1 MLVKLRREFSHLVT
15 SGAQLLLLFVGIKI
29 GTPNG
34 WLICLAIMA
43 IISLIAWLA
52 ALYRLRVIRDTP
64 TSRIASAAQGYV
76 ELHGQG
82 RSFADIPLISK
93 NSALPCLWYRYI
105 IERRGSDNKWHTED
119 RGESE
124 DSFILDDGS
133 GECVIDL
140 CGAEILTTH
149 KDIWHKGNFRY
160 TEWKL
165 LMLDSIYAIGQFKTL
180 GGSSEIPDANEE
192 LKFVLA
198 EWKQDSKTLNARF
211 DLNND
216 GVLDMQEWMLARQ
229 AAKREAEKRMNEAR
243 AQPDTNFLVQPQD
256 QRLFLISNLPPDKL
270 ARRYQWWAWIHLV
283 IFFAALGGIAW
294 LLPQQLL

>member
-133 GECVIDL
+133 GECVIDP

-283 IFFAALGGIAW
+283 IFFAALGSIAW

>member
-133 GECVIDL
+133 GECVIDP

-243 AQPDTNFLVQPQD
+243 AQPDANFLVQPQD

-283 IFFAALGGIAW
+283 IFFAALGSIAW